1 MIQILLWIRLMRLY
15 MNKKRVIIAS
25 CIWGLSLIAGIL
37 LSLIDKNWVIT
48 IPLLVTLCIFLGYN
62 SVSVYALK
70 KRHKGIDVDVV
81 SLKKFIPGFMLI
93 LLFVEAVLSIICG
106 FVIFPSL

>member
-1 MIQILLWIRLMRLY
+1 

-81 SLKKFIPGFMLI
+81 SLKKFMLI